1 MNKQTN
7 LIIGIIVSAIFLIL
21 YNLSAFAYGCE
32 NVRNDTIRLH
42 IIASSDTEEDQNI
55 KLTVRDNLLSESEA
69 LFDGSITTEN
79 AVEILT
85 PRLNEIKEMTD
96 AILEE
101 YNFDYTCKVTLE
113 NEYFDTRVYDNGITM
128 PAGKYLALK
137 IILGNGEG
145 KNWWCIMFPS
155 LCIPAAEQNDIN
167 VYSENEKEIILSEN
181 KYEIRFKLIEY
192 IELLKNKVDNLHEK

>member
-7 LIIGIIVSAIFLIL
+7 LTIGIIVSAFFLFL
-21 YNLSAFAYGCE
+21 YNLSVFAYGCE

-42 IIASSDTEEDQNI
+42 IIASSDKEEDQNI
-55 KLTVRDNLLSESEA
+55 KLMVRDRLLSESAE
-69 LFDGSITTEN
+69 LFNGNITTEN

-85 PRLNEIKEMTD
+85 PRLKEIKVMTD

-101 YNFDYTCKVTLE
+101 NELAYTCEVTLE

-155 LCIPAAEQNDIN
+155 LCIPVAEKTDIN
-167 VYSENEKEIILSEN
+167 VYSENEKKILYSDN
-181 KYEIRFKLIEY
+181 KYEIRFRIVEY
-192 IELLKNKVDNLHEK
+192 IELLKNKVDILQ